1 MSTIHVLCDGL
12 ILQQVDSFLLKF
24 VWPFFPAVIGG
35 VIAAVIARWL
45 ILRLFEKKEY
55 EDLLLLKALKTGDV
69 RKDKTGALNL
79 LYGGQV
85 IKRAPKPRWW
95 Y

>member
-45 ILRLFEKKEY
+45 IQRLFEKKEY
-55 EDLLLLKALKTGDV
+55 EDLLLLKVLNAGDV
-69 RKDKTGALNL
+69 REDQDGSLSL
-79 LYGGQV
+79 LYGGQT
-85 IKRAPKPRWW
+85 IKRATKPRWW